1 MKILGIY
8 DGHNSHACVQN
19 EGEIIASVEEERYSR
34 IKNHDGRLDSN
45 TGPIEA
51 TKFCINQCGNIDA
64 VAIALAD
71 PNVLQKDAM
80 ESFHRDIDVY
90 KRKERLKF
98 LEEQSDSIARKYPH
112 VSHHELP
119 LIAKLDQ
126 EKRILK
132 LKLLLKEVGLEDKP
146 IHFVDHHFSHVA
158 SSYYTAPF
166 DDVLLF
172 SLDGKG
178 DDLCGMV
185 ALGNQGKIKV
195 QSKVNY
201 IHSIGHFYS
210 AITVVCG
217 FSAIRHEGKITGLAA
232 LGVVNSYLQ
241 TEFEKLFYFDYTS
254 GTIVS
259 KMADGIV
266 VGPYPHTDFG
276 SYIEKMA
283 KICTGF
289 SKEDISCNAQYLLEK
304 IVLLWVNFWVEK
316 LGKNKIV
323 LSGGIFSNV
332 KLNQRIAE
340 IMRVKQIYVVPAM
353 TDAGLGWGASFAVHY
368 QSNFANGIGYVPK
381 PLKDVF
387 LGPSYSDAEI
397 IKELVEA
404 GLEFS
409 EPLNIELEMAKLLS
423 EEKIVARFDGRL
435 EYGPRSLGNR
445 SILFST
451 KHQRVNDQL
460 NIKLKRSE
468 FMPFAPA
475 SLIEHAS
482 ELYESASIEKMS
494 FSAQFMTISVL
505 CTDKMLR
512 DSPSTVHKDRT
523 ARPQLVDSESNPG
536 FYKILKNYFDLTGIA
551 SVGNTSFN
559 LHEEPIV
566 CSPKEAIRS
575 YIQSDLDA
583 LQLGK
588 FMTYKK

>member
-1 MKILGIY
+1 
-8 DGHNSHACVQN
+8 
-19 EGEIIASVEEERYSR
+19 
-34 IKNHDGRLDSN
+34 
-45 TGPIEA
+45 
-51 TKFCINQCGNIDA
+51 
-64 VAIALAD
+64 
-71 PNVLQKDAM
+71 
-80 ESFHRDIDVY
+80 
-90 KRKERLKF
+90 
-98 LEEQSDSIARKYPH
+98 
-112 VSHHELP
+112 
-119 LIAKLDQ
+119 
-126 EKRILK
+126 
-132 LKLLLKEVGLEDKP
+132 
-146 IHFVDHHFSHVA
+146 
-158 SSYYTAPF
+158 
-166 DDVLLF
+166 
-172 SLDGKG
+172 
-178 DDLCGMV
+178 
-185 ALGNQGKIKV
+185 
-195 QSKVNY
+195 
-201 IHSIGHFYS
+201 
-210 AITVVCG
+210 
-217 FSAIRHEGKITGLAA
+217 
-232 LGVVNSYLQ
+232 
-241 TEFEKLFYFDYTS
+241 
-254 GTIVS
+254 
-259 KMADGIV
+259 
-266 VGPYPHTDFG
+266 
-276 SYIEKMA
+276 
-283 KICTGF
+283 
-289 SKEDISCNAQYLLEK
+289 LEK

-409 EPLNIELEMAKLLS
+409 EPLNIELEMSKLLS